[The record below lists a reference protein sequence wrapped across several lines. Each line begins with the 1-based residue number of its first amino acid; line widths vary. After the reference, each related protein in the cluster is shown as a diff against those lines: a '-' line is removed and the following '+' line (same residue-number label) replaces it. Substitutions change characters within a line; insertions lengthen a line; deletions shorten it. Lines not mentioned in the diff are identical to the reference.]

1 MRVFDFGGGGE
12 CLGLRFE
19 GMGGVGG
26 GEGRAV
32 VCCTSICSG
41 CFWLFGFARGGC
53 DWLCGL
59 LMVVVFGFW
68 LCCEE
73 FWWWWWRWH
82 LGRGI
87 SSVLFIS
94 CCFLH
99 DVRSCDYMVRNTIT
113 SLFMNVF
120 VMLPQSFLTYILP
133 NPYTI
138 LLEMTLYTDH
148 TARLP

>member
-1 MRVFDFGGGGE
+1 
-12 CLGLRFE
+12 
-19 GMGGVGG
+19 
-26 GEGRAV
+26 
-32 VCCTSICSG
+32 
-41 CFWLFGFARGGC
+41 
-53 DWLCGL
+53 
-59 LMVVVFGFW
+59 MVVVFGFW

-73 FWWWWWRWH
+73 FWWWRWH
-82 LGRGI
+82 LGREI
-87 SSVLFIS
+87 SSVLYIL

-113 SLFMNVF
+113 SLFMNIF

-133 NPYTI
+133 NSYTI